1 MIQTILTA
9 VLFTT
14 VTLANID
21 LDHPTI
27 HITILA
33 SNKAKWLPFTLSL
46 LESQDYPKS
55 RLSIEFFTDHNSD
68 NTAEVIDLWVS
79 KPETIKNYASI
90 NVVNNRSIMRKLPLT
105 WEHEERHR
113 NVLQIRQNGLENA
126 RESKSDFFVYWDADI
141 LISNPNMLKK
151 CIDDRNDRDWVVKA
165 PFLQSN
171 SIFSNFWGAQDTS
184 TGYYKRSD
192 DYESIYNRDIPG
204 VWEVPV
210 VHSLVFI
217 NLRKTE
223 SNRIQFFP
231 IMPNYPYWID
241 EVVAMSYNFKKA
253 GVSPVIDTREVYGT
267 IGAPIDEL
275 LQDDYVQ
282 LSHTLSEVLI
292 ESPVGFNLD
301 IIPAV
306 NDDFVYPKKLTD
318 FGFDRIFCIN
328 LLRRPD
334 RKAKM
339 EKIFKLHG
347 IGPVEFPGAVDG
359 HKITQEYLDE
369 NGIRPLAGFV
379 DPFHKRTLTKGEI
392 GCFLSH
398 WRLWLHV
405 VKYKHERILI
415 LEDDLRLELN
425 FNNRFAEVMKDIDT
439 HKPDWDLMY
448 LGRKKLQL
456 DEPEE
461 IPYGAKDFVI
471 ADYSYWT
478 LGYAISYKG
487 AKKLIEQAPLDRLVP
502 VDEYLPIMFDKHDR
516 QSLLEQFS
524 PRDLQAYSAEPLLVY
539 PTHYVGQKNYISDTE
554 LSGLWEEAKVLKDEL
569 KGEIK
574 VGGLGAPGPSSVEE
588 DVYARVAVDQRFT
601 LEEVV
606 KNFDKWEGDM
616 SYLCDNK
623 KANVHDLWMKNE
635 DNLQVDYGGDIG
647 ISERFGTLDK
657 ISDEL

>member
-1 MIQTILTA
+1 MIQTILTT

-14 VTLANID
+14 VTLANN
-21 LDHPTI
+21 LDFPTI
-27 HITILA
+27 HITIPA

-46 LESQDYPKS
+46 LESQNYPKS
-55 RLSIEFFTDHNSD
+55 RLSVEFFTDHNSD
-68 NTAEVIDLWVS
+68 NTAEIIDLWVS

-90 NVVNNRSIMRKLPLT
+90 NVVNNQSILRKLPLT
-105 WEHEERHR
+105 WEHEERHK

-126 RESKSDFFVYWDADI
+126 RKSKSDFFVYWDADI
-141 LISNPNMLKK
+141 LVSNPNMLKN
-151 CIDDRNDRDWVVKA
+151 CINDRNDRDWVVKA

-192 DYESIYNRDIPG
+192 DYESIYNREMPG

-217 NLRKTE
+217 DLGKWE
-223 SNRIQFFP
+223 SKRIQFFP
-231 IMPNYPYWID
+231 IMPNYPYWVD

-275 LQDDYVQ
+275 IQDDYVQ
-282 LSHTLSEVLI
+282 LSHTLSEIII
-292 ESPVGFNLD
+292 EPPVGFNLD

-339 EKIFKLHG
+339 DKIFKLHG
-347 IGPVEFPGAVDG
+347 IGPVEYPGAVDG

-415 LEDDLRLELN
+415 LEDDLRLEID
-425 FNNRFAEVMKDIDT
+425 FNNKFAEVLKDMDT
-439 HKPDWDLMY
+439 HRPDWDLMY

-478 LGYAISYKG
+478 LGYALSYKG

-502 VDEYLPIMFDKHDR
+502 VDEYLPIMFNKHDR
-516 QSLLEQFS
+516 ESLLEQFS

-569 KGEIK
+569 KGEVK
-574 VGGLGAPGPSSVEE
+574 VGGLGVPGPSSGEE
-588 DVYARVAVDQRFT
+588 DVYARVAVDKRFT

-616 SYLCDNK
+616 SYLCDNE
-623 KANVHDLWMKNE
+623 KANVDDLWMANE

-647 ISERFGTLDK
+647 IAERFGTLGK

>member
-1 MIQTILTA
+1 MFQTILTA
-9 VLFTT
+9 VFFTT
-14 VTLANID
+14 VTLANTD
-21 LDHPTI
+21 RDHPTI
-27 HITILA
+27 HITIPA
-33 SNKAKWLPFTLSL
+33 SNKAKWLPYTLSL

-55 RLSIEFFTDHNSD
+55 RLSIDFFTDHNLD

-90 NVVNNRSIMRKLPLT
+90 NVVNNRSILRKLPLT
-105 WEHEERHR
+105 WEHEERHK
-113 NVLQIRQNGLENA
+113 NVLKIRQTGLENA
-126 RESKSDFFVYWDADI
+126 RKSKSDFFVYWDADI
-141 LISNPNMLKK
+141 LISNPEMLKK
-151 CIDDRNDRDWVVKA
+151 CVDDRNDRDWVVKA

-192 DYESIYNRDIPG
+192 DYESIYNRDMPG

-217 NLRKTE
+217 DLRKTE

-231 IMPNYPYWID
+231 IMPNYPYWVD

-275 LQDDYVQ
+275 IQDDYVQ

-292 ESPVGFNLD
+292 EPPVGFNLD

-339 EKIFKLHG
+339 DKIFKLHG

-415 LEDDLRLELN
+415 LEDDLRLELD

-439 HKPDWDLMY
+439 YKPDWDLMY
-448 LGRKKLQL
+448 LGRKKLQIE
-456 DEPEE
+456 EPEE
-461 IPYGAKDFVI
+461 MPYGAKNFVI

-502 VDEYLPIMFDKHDR
+502 VDEYLPIMFNKHDR

-554 LSGLWEEAKVLKDEL
+554 LSGLWEEAKVLKEEL
-569 KGEIK
+569 KEEVK
-574 VGGLGAPGPSSVEE
+574 VGGLGVPGPSSGDE
-588 DVYARVAVDQRFT
+588 DVYARVAIDQRFT
-601 LEEVV
+601 LDEVV

-616 SYLCDNK
+616 SYLCDNE
-623 KANVHDLWMKNE
+623 KANVDDLWMKNE
-635 DNLQVDYGGDIG
+635 NNLQVDYGGDIG